1 MPPPKPAELFA
12 AHITGNLVVLAAH
25 VVTGRAASLVPIV
38 SVPMFIVVLGLTQA
52 GGRRSA
58 GNPLRPAAAPAVPA
72 IGPACNFSDGLG
84 PGGFAPRAPPP
95 DGASPLAYRGQGC

>member
-12 AHITGNLVVLAAH
+12 AHISGNLVVLAAH
-25 VVTGRAASLVPIV
+25 VVTGRAASLAPIL

-58 GNPLRPAAAPAVPA
+58 GNPLRPAAAPT
-72 IGPACNFSDGLG
+72 IGPARNFPDGLG
-84 PGGFAPRAPPP
+84 RGGFAPRAPPP